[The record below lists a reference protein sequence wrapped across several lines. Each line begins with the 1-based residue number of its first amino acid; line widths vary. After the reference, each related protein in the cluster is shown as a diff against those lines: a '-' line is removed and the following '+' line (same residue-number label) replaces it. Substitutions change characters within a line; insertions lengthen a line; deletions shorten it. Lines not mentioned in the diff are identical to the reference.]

1 MPPEGFSI
9 LPCSREAGNILTTD
23 ERFKLM
29 SFTGSPDVGFAL
41 KAKAGKKPVILE
53 LGGNAFCM
61 VDDLEQGLETT
72 VDEIV
77 HGAFY
82 QSGQS
87 CISIQ
92 RIVVHESVYDV
103 FKNALV
109 DKVKS
114 LKCGDPMEEDTFI
127 GPVINDSAAKKV
139 TSWVKEAVD
148 KGGILLCGGERLDR
162 NIVTPAIVE
171 NVPHDTDLAQDEVFG
186 PVVCIEKYSDFK
198 EAVNLVNKSKFGLQA
213 GVYTNNWNKA
223 HYAFDNIE
231 CGGVCINSVPSV
243 RIDSQAYGGVKDSGI
258 GREGPKYAIEDYT
271 ELRVMVMKNAGLL

>member
-1 MPPEGFSI
+1 
-9 LPCSREAGNILTTD
+9 
-23 ERFKLM
+23 M

-53 LGGNAFCM
+53 LGGNAFCL

-109 DKVKS
+109 EKVKS

-171 NVPHDTDLAQDEVFG
+171 NVPYDTDLAQDEVFG

-198 EAVNLVNKSKFGLQA
+198 EAVKLVNKSKFGLQA

-271 ELRVMVMKNAGLL
+271 ELRVMVMKNAGVL